1 MLRRDLLAKKRRN
14 SFPTSLKALR
24 RSYAATLLEPTPICG
39 NTSENVDTEH
49 IRAIEA
55 LQLLLDSQRNEIA
68 DKDAALDSF
77 KLSTRDI
84 TISTVP
90 VEKLMGIPTFKT
102 VESWSLQFTTNKNL
116 KVMENISPESR
127 SAIDLEANSRGLS
140 IDESWITFTDPDIL
154 MMIKACFP
162 QKSEGEELSSNQ
174 FVEKLKASVHL
185 LFPGEKGS
193 LTFIHRA
200 IHFCNLLPAEKA
212 DNVNLQK
219 EYVKSIWDKVPK
231 NMKIRVLDK
240 DVKDLTSLKSFF
252 YLVSK
257 YHFDI
262 SQQNRPVEDNGFI
275 VTPNPVY
282 GFHYLSGK
290 RKDVD
295 PSDKP
300 SKIPK
305 TDLSPE
311 EPCGLCGRNTAIKLN
326 GKSYPHTKKLCFC
339 KLHVDKNVS
348 DLPWSKSPMGIS
360 YKSLG
365 LNFLPNNKKLSG
377 DKKSMVDYSMPKEES
392 SGNH

>member
-24 RSYAATLLEPTPICG
+24 RSYAATLLG

-90 VEKLMGIPTFKT
+90 VEKLMGLPTFKN

-140 IDESWITFTDPDIL
+140 VDESWITFTDPDIL
-154 MMIKACFP
+154 VMIKACFP

-200 IHFCNLLPAEKA
+200 INFCNLLPAEKA
-212 DNVNLQK
+212 NDTILQK
-219 EYVKSIWDKVPK
+219 GWI
-231 NMKIRVLDK
+231 
-240 DVKDLTSLKSFF
+240 FF
-252 YLVSK
+252 YL
-257 YHFDI
+257 
-262 SQQNRPVEDNGFI
+262 E
-275 VTPNPVY
+275 
-282 GFHYLSGK
+282 
-290 RKDVD
+290 
-295 PSDKP
+295 
-300 SKIPK
+300 
-305 TDLSPE
+305 
-311 EPCGLCGRNTAIKLN
+311 
-326 GKSYPHTKKLCFC
+326 
-339 KLHVDKNVS
+339 
-348 DLPWSKSPMGIS
+348 
-360 YKSLG
+360 
-365 LNFLPNNKKLSG
+365 
-377 DKKSMVDYSMPKEES
+377 
-392 SGNH
+392 